1 MKYDFKDETVQSTG
15 LRFPKLELKK
25 DEVGRVC
32 PLSPKFEAT
41 ITHWVTK
48 LGYVHCFAK
57 ADTWEQLVAIERD
70 GGKPDECLLCEMAL
84 RADTK
89 EIVQLPNKRMA
100 TYALRYKTDMRG
112 NLLGGQLSY
121 YLEIWL
127 LGNKKFRELQNLR
140 KEWGNLQN
148 HDLEIICTEAKYQNF
163 DITLKKEA
171 LWNKDKVV
179 KQAVIEYFKA
189 EAVKYDLRKC
199 LGDEIDIDTL
209 KRRFEVIR
217 RRMSPEAEVGL
228 SEQDMFSKE
237 TTKKEEEDV
246 FAKAETEGNIFP
258 AEEGEKVPEATTKEE
273 KKETEESSVL
283 DSLVP

>member
-1 MKYDFKDETVQSTG
+1 MKFDFKDETVQHAG

-32 PLSPKFEAT
+32 PLSPKFEAA

-57 ADTWEQLVAIERD
+57 AETWDELVAIERD
-70 GGKPDECLLCEMAL
+70 GGKPDECVLCEMAL

-89 EIVQLPNKRMA
+89 DIVGLPSKRIG
-100 TYALRYKTDMRG
+100 TFALRYKTDMRG

-121 YLEIWL
+121 YLEVWL

-171 LWNKDKVV
+171 LWNKDKAV
-179 KQAVIEYFKA
+179 KQAVIEYFKI
-189 EAVKYDLRKC
+189 EAAKYDLRNC
-199 LGDEIDIDTL
+199 LGETIDLDTL

-217 RRMSPEAEVGL
+217 RRVSPEAEVGL
-228 SEQDMFSKE
+228 SETDMFA
-237 TTKKEEEDV
+237 KKDNAAKEEDV
-246 FAKAETEGNIFP
+246 FAKSESETNLFP
-258 AEEGEKVPEATTKEE
+258 PEKPGEIPEAVTEKEKEE
-273 KKETEESSVL
+273 SNVL
-283 DSLVP
+283 DDLVP

>member
-1 MKYDFKDETVQSTG
+1 MKFDFKDEQVQHLG

-25 DEVGRVC
+25 DEVGRIC
-32 PLSPKFEAT
+32 PLSPKFEVA

-48 LGYVHCFAK
+48 LGYVHCFVEAK
-57 ADTWEQLVAIERD
+57 TWEELVAVERD
-70 GGKPDECLLCEMAL
+70 GGKPEECLLCGMAL

-89 EIVQLPNKRMA
+89 DIVGLPSKRMA
-100 TYALRYKTDMRG
+100 TYVLRYKTDMRG

-121 YLEIWL
+121 YLEVWL

-189 EAVKYDLRKC
+189 EAVKYDLRSC
-199 LGDEIDIDTL
+199 LGDVIDIDTL

-217 RRMSPEAEVGL
+217 RRISPEAEVGL
-228 SEQDMFSKE
+228 SETDMFAKE
-237 TTKKEEEDV
+237 TVKEEEDV
-246 FAKAETEGNIFP
+246 FAKVETDNALFP
-258 AEEGEKVPEATTKEE
+258 AEEGGKVPEAVTTEE
-273 KKETEESSVL
+273 KKDAESSVL
-283 DSLVP
+283 DDLVP